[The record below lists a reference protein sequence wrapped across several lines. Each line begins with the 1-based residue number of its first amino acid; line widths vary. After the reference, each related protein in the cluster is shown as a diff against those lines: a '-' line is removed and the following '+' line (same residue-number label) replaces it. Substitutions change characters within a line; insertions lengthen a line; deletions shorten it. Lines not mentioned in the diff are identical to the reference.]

1 MCEREKKQS
10 KEIVRAQKKRKKKST
25 ALIAVLPTIN
35 CTSVRVLY
43 STTIIIIHSIIGY
56 ISNCPGI
63 K

>member
-10 KEIVRAQKKRKKKST
+10 KEIVRAQKKKKST